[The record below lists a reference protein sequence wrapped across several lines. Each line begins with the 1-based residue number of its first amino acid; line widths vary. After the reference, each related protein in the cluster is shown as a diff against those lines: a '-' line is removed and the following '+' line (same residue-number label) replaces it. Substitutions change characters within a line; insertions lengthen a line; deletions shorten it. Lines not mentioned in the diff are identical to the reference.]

1 MNGLGMLI
9 IAVAAGFVTLAL
21 VCAISGRIIAQ
32 GLRERRRDAQ
42 VLELLAT
49 FGPVVERARTAP
61 QTLLTWFPIAVTAR
75 RAFPDAF
82 DTLDGD
88 AAHRFPF
95 SSAQLESAHAT
106 WTTEWLA
113 WEGAHDADYRR
124 RSEVMEATAATGA
137 DGDATR
143 SGLELLERE
152 RLETY
157 QRRYETYVK
166 VSKALAALTDPPA
179 GG

>member
-1 MNGLGMLI
+1 MLI
-9 IAVAAGFVTLAL
+9 IAVAAGFVTVAL

-32 GLRERRRDAQ
+32 VLRERRRDAQ
-42 VLELLAT
+42 VLGLLAT
-49 FGPVVERARTAP
+49 FGPVVERARTDP
-61 QTLLTWFPIAVTAR
+61 QTLLTWFPIAVAAR

-88 AAHRFPF
+88 AAHPFPL

-106 WTTEWLA
+106 WTADWLA

-124 RSEVMEATAATGA
+124 RGAVLETNAAGA
-137 DGDATR
+137 DLDATR

-179 GG
+179 SG

>member
-1 MNGLGMLI
+1 MLI
-9 IAVAAGFVTLAL
+9 IAVAAGFVTVAL

-32 GLRERRRDAQ
+32 VLRERRRDAQ
-42 VLELLAT
+42 VLGLLAT
-49 FGPVVERARTAP
+49 FGPIVELARTDP
-61 QTLLTWFPIAVTAR
+61 QTLLTWFPIAMTAR

-88 AAHRFPF
+88 AARRFPF
-95 SSAQLESAHAT
+95 SSAQLESAHAS
-106 WTTEWLA
+106 WTAEWLA
-113 WEGAHDADYRR
+113 WEGEHDADYRR
-124 RSEVMEATAATGA
+124 RSAVLEANAGTGA
-137 DGDATR
+137 DSDATR
-143 SGLELLERE
+143 SDLELLERE

-166 VSKALAALTDPPA
+166 VSKALAALTDPPL

>member
-1 MNGLGMLI
+1 MLI
-9 IAVAAGFVTLAL
+9 IAVAAGFVTVAL
-21 VCAISGRIIAQ
+21 VCAISARIIAQ
-32 GLRERRRDAQ
+32 VLRERRRDAQ
-42 VLELLAT
+42 VLGLLAT
-49 FGPVVERARTAP
+49 FGPIVERAHTDP

-95 SSAQLESAHAT
+95 SSDQLESAHAS
-106 WTTEWLA
+106 WTAEWLA
-113 WEGAHDADYRR
+113 WEGQHDVDYRR
-124 RSEVMEATAATGA
+124 RSAVLEANAATGA
-137 DGDATR
+137 AGDAAR